1 MDGKSGMM
9 KYQTGSHDD
18 IISFILNGRGKS
30 VYWNK
35 KSLATQN
42 LVDILFIIKI
52 PVLKID

>member
-1 MDGKSGMM
+1 MDDKSGMM

-18 IISFILNGRGKS
+18 IIAFILNGRILKQ
-30 VYWNK
+30 

-42 LVDILFIIKI
+42 LVDILFIIKL